1 MQRTAD
7 MNTIDDDAKEL
18 GINQEIWKEFKEKK
32 TYQDDLPHFLEVEA
46 RAREESIDAEAHE
59 RRRAALF
66 RRWFGYYRKCK
77 DQNKKIDIIK
87 QYNAVCMMRAR
98 QR

>member
-1 MQRTAD
+1 
-7 MNTIDDDAKEL
+7 MNNIDEEAKEV
-18 GINQEIWKEFKEKK
+18 GISQETWSKFKER
-32 TYQDDLPHFLEVEA
+32 YVQEDLPKFREVEA
-46 RAREESIDAEAHE
+46 LAREDSIDAEAHE

-77 DQNKKIDIIK
+77 DPKKKLDIIR